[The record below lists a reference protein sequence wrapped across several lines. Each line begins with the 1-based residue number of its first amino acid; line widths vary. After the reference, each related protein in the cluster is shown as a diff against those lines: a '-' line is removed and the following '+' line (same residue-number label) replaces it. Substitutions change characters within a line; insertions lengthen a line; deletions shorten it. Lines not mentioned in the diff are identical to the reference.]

1 MINIAERK
9 RQEVHIIGNK
19 KDALEKGKVWEQ
31 EMNFQV
37 ESKAVW
43 KFHSNRIC
51 GWKYRLTKPIHVS
64 TTCLRFQS
72 C

>member
-19 KDALEKGKVWEQ
+19 KDALDLEKGKVWEQ

-37 ESKAVW
+37 ESKAV
-43 KFHSNRIC
+43 
-51 GWKYRLTKPIHVS
+51 
-64 TTCLRFQS
+64 
-72 C
+72 

>member
-9 RQEVHIIGNK
+9 RQEVHIIIGNK

-37 ESKAVW
+37 ESKAV
-43 KFHSNRIC
+43 
-51 GWKYRLTKPIHVS
+51 
-64 TTCLRFQS
+64 
-72 C
+72 

>member
-31 EMNFQV
+31 EMNFQI
-37 ESKAVW
+37 ESKAV
-43 KFHSNRIC
+43 
-51 GWKYRLTKPIHVS
+51 
-64 TTCLRFQS
+64 
-72 C
+72 